1 MKKHLFVIMAAVLA
15 GQMAAQPATAPAGY
29 SIAVTVVGA
38 PANTLVWLAMYND
51 DTMATI
57 DSLPTD
63 AGGRA
68 VFAGAQPLKAGMY
81 KVSLQGDQSPF
92 VDVFITGGEP
102 QHFALSFDRAVGMAS
117 LEVHGSPENE
127 FFAGCLHFLNEKQ
140 QQMQAL
146 NARMEPYREVPDSSA
161 VISAQQQQVGR
172 ELQNKWNE
180 VYTAFPR
187 STLALF
193 LTSVREPTPSEPSIP
208 PLFPNRDSA
217 MQAYYLNYY
226 REHFFDN
233 IDFSD
238 ERILRM
244 PFLSNTLRIYYLRIL
259 PMDKAVMKERTDFLF
274 GKAKANREVYEY
286 LVRNRYDFF
295 RSAPISDLEDLAT
308 ELAEQ
313 YVINE
318 AEQWSDKAYVARLKE
333 AIQRSKLNPVGT
345 PATNLHLQD
354 STGKTISIYD
364 VQAPYTVLLFYNP
377 GCHSCAIATPVV
389 WETYQQYRA
398 KGLQVYA
405 AYVDANRDEWAP
417 YIAEKKYDWI
427 NVWDSNGTENLY
439 EKYDVHAIP
448 TIYLLDE
455 NKLIMHKNLSVEQL
469 QEVLSQLLN

>member
-1 MKKHLFVIMAAVLA
+1 MAAVLA
-15 GQMAAQPATAPAGY
+15 GQMAAQPVAAPATGY
-29 SIAVTVVGA
+29 SIAVAVIGA
-38 PANTLVWLAMYND
+38 PAGTTVRLAMYND
-51 DTMATI
+51 ETMAAI

-63 AGGRA
+63 AGGRV
-68 VFAGAQPLKAGMY
+68 VFAGEQPLKAGMY
-81 KVSLQGDQSPF
+81 KVSLQGDHSPF
-92 VDVFITGGEP
+92 VDVFITGGAP

-117 LEVHGSPENE
+117 LEVQGSPENE
-127 FFAGCLHFLNEKQ
+127 FFADCLHFLNERQ

-146 NARMEPYREVPDSSA
+146 NARMEPYREVPDSVA
-161 VISAQQQQVGR
+161 VLNARQQQTGR
-172 ELQNKWNE
+172 ELQSKWNE
-180 VYTAFPR
+180 VYAAFPG

-193 LTSVREPTPSEPSIP
+193 LASVKEPLPPEPSIP
-208 PLFPNRDSA
+208 PLLPNRDSA
-217 MQAYYLNYY
+217 MQAYYMNYY

-244 PFLSNTLRIYYLRIL
+244 PFLSNTLRIYYLRVL
-259 PMDKAVMKERTDFLF
+259 PMDKSIMKERTDFLF

-295 RSAPISDLEDLAT
+295 RSAPVAELEELAT

-313 YVINE
+313 YVVNE

-333 AIQRSKLNPVGT
+333 AIQRSKLNPVGA
-345 PATNLHLQD
+345 PATDLRLQD
-354 STGKTISIYD
+354 STGKTIALYD

-389 WETYQQYRA
+389 WETYRQYRDR
-398 KGLQVYA
+398 GLQVYA

-427 NVWDSNGTENLY
+427 NVWDANCTENLY

-455 NKLIMHKNLSVEQL
+455 NKRIIYKNLSVEQL
-469 QEVLSQLLN
+469 QEALSQRLN